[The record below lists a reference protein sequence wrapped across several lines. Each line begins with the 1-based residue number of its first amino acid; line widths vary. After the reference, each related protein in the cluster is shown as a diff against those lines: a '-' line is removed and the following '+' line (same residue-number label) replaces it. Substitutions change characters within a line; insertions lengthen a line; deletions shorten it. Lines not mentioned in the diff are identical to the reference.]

1 MLKPLIVLS
10 PLPQSSFM
18 APSSNPPQGN
28 VFMRS
33 SSAAVGETNHES
45 VLEFRAPVNG
55 VIRRARGAGEVFGV
69 REFVYT
75 DGVIE
80 ETRVPPQ
87 PGNSTPRRHEAAN
100 RGS

>member
-1 MLKPLIVLS
+1 MR
-10 PLPQSSFM
+10 
-18 APSSNPPQGN
+18 PSN
-28 VFMRS
+28 
-33 SSAAVGETNHES
+33 AAVGGTNHES

-55 VIRRARGAGEVFGV
+55 VVRRARGAGNVFGV

-80 ETRVPPQ
+80 ETRVPLHL
-87 PGNSTPRRHEAAN
+87 GNSAPEAAN